1 VTCAFVADGACTVA
15 SLTAKQGSSMTHG
28 DADENDD
35 VLACASTAAIAEHGQ
50 ASRAIWIL
58 GASGRAGRVIAAE
71 LGVAARLARG
81 ERAPTGRL
89 RARCALTGPELAMEA
104 GGEFV
109 LESAVAGEAIEWV
122 AYFYTW
128 HFSDMPRRFDDV
140 RC

>member
-1 VTCAFVADGACTVA
+1 
-15 SLTAKQGSSMTHG
+15 MTHG

-81 ERAPTGRL
+81 ERADRAPSRQVRSYRTGARHGGGRRVRSRIRGRRRGDRMGRL
-89 RARCALTGPELAMEA
+89 LPVLALFGRDKP
-104 GGEFV
+104 
-109 LESAVAGEAIEWV
+109 S
-122 AYFYTW
+122 
-128 HFSDMPRRFDDV
+128 
-140 RC
+140 

>member
-1 VTCAFVADGACTVA
+1 VTCAFVADGACPVA

-35 VLACASTAAIAEHGQ
+35 VLACASTAIAEHGQ

-81 ERAPTGRL
+81 EGRPGAFTPGGFSL
-89 RARCALTGPELAMEA
+89 R
-104 GGEFV
+104 
-109 LESAVAGEAIEWV
+109 
-122 AYFYTW
+122 
-128 HFSDMPRRFDDV
+128 
-140 RC
+140 